1 MEPHKI
7 SKVLNDS
14 TESKIQELKEKKTN
28 CGKWFIEWSAF
39 TKQKDKD

>member
-1 MEPHKI
+1 MEHHKI

-28 CGKWFIEWSAF
+28 CGK
-39 TKQKDKD
+39 